1 MRLAKAL
8 LLIFALLVLT
18 ELFLFFRPEP
28 ALTAGV
34 KLGEGPITEVLR
46 KRFPIGSP
54 ASALEDELKRE
65 GYWGTIH
72 VDRIGKSERFWHYVV
87 MRRRIGLF
95 TPVRTAITW
104 EIDDEGRLANVTGSK
119 FIDFP

>member
-1 MRLAKAL
+1 MRVVKAL

-28 ALTAGV
+28 ALIAGV

-65 GYWGTIH
+65 GYWGPILA
-72 VDRIGKSERFWHYVV
+72 DRNGQYFWHYVLL
-87 MRRRIGLF
+87 RRWILLF
-95 TPVRTAITW
+95 VPVRTAILW
-104 EIDDEGRLANVTGSK
+104 ETDDEGRLTSVKGSK
-119 FIDFP
+119 FIDITLP